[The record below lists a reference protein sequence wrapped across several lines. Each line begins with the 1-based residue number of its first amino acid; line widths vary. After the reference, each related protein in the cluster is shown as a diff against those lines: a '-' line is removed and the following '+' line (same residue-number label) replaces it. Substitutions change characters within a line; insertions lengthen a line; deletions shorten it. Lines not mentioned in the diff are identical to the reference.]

1 LVVASSGWAWLL
13 LDAARKQLNHD
24 ITRSGHFLVAGIFDY
39 RRNFDGFLL
48 WRCAKKSLQSTEEK

>member
-48 WRCAKKSLQSTEEK
+48 